1 MLEDISGEQ
10 IKEQFK
16 SNKKLRLTSMIIGGL
31 VIIVLGIFV
40 YRQFFWMPANEKSKD
55 SYWEGLNYA
64 VAPDSTEAAIDA
76 LSVTVK
82 KYDGKIGGEIAQFVY
97 ARQLMEQGEFKKAIT
112 ELEGVD
118 VSDTYV
124 HVMCVGLQADCHSE
138 MEDYE
143 KAANMYVE
151 AAEMS
156 DNEFTAPLYLMKAGF
171 CAEEI
176 KNFDKAV
183 ECYKKIKDN
192 YTTFATQKQIDKYI
206 AKAESITTEK

>member
-16 SNKKLRLTSMIIGGL
+16 TNKKLRTTTMVVGG
-31 VIIVLGIFV
+31 IAVLILGFFA
-40 YRQFFWMPANEKSKD
+40 YRQFIYGPANEESKD
-55 SYWEGLNYA
+55 AYWEGLNLA
-64 VAPDSTEAAIDA
+64 VADSTDAAIDELNA
-76 LSVTVK
+76 AVK
-82 KYDGKIGGEIAQFVY
+82 KFDGKVGGEIAQFVY
-97 ARQLMEQGEFKKAIT
+97 ARQLMEKGEYKKALT

-124 HVMCVGLQADCHSE
+124 HIMTIGLKGDCHSE
-138 MEDYE
+138 LKEYE
-143 KAANMYVE
+143 QAANLYIE

-156 DNEFTAPLYLMKAGF
+156 DNEFTSPIYLMKAGL

-183 ECYKKIKDN
+183 EAYKKIKDE
-192 YTTFATQKQIDKYI
+192 YTAFAAQKQIDKYL
-206 AKAESITTEK
+206 ARARNKTTSK